1 MAERYN
7 ATTVSDVGTVFSP
20 AVDPVFQITREEGS
34 QAVVS
39 FYGRQAT
46 TLPWALIESVDASMS
61 PWVRLAQVKY
71 MQVSVTGNTNGK
83 SVKVTDGE

>member
-7 ATTVSDVGTVFSP
+7 ATTVSDVGGVFSP
-20 AVDPVFQITREEGS
+20 TVDPVFQVTRESGS

-39 FYGRQAT
+39 FYGRQAAS
-46 TLPWALIESVDASMS
+46 LPWELIESVDVSMG

-83 SVKVTDGE
+83 RVQVTDGE